1 MQHPDAGSTAYEKSR
16 GEFSLEDRVE
26 ACLVLHEE
34 LKERKTLRE
43 VLEERV
49 FLECIRVSRDRINE
63 FPLLEIEQKSLIDM
77 LLRRSADH
85 PGHMRV
91 KGLIGEFIAV
101 LNRYGKARAAGAQ
114 EAASALFADLSR
126 AEALLVKA
134 VQGAVYCGSLIKD
147 NVSDAIIKHFG
158 ESSVGMLD
166 EITARCEFDEHWW
179 RAVMNAFAR
188 ERIAAG
194 HAGMVAGEKYSVFRE
209 GGFVGVRLP
218 FDAVLAELG
227 GTDKA
232 IQKTRVQNAFEDLE
246 KADEGRRVVAALNAF
261 LSSGEGPVSE
271 SGSAPAVGRHL
282 ARIAAMDPAGT
293 DYAVEPSPDEDPS
306 RRDFLAAQVTALATG
321 AGLVLAVVTSDF
333 ERAIRDFDA
342 RERRIILAMTG
353 RFERDRLER
362 TMPLVLEFAY
372 LNLLREMGR
381 EEGGKVVFR
390 TVRVR
395 RAVAVEVQALAD
407 QPGGGLTRIGRRRLF
422 EDDPEHPDMLV
433 WKPRTVEELGELCA
447 VLQLD
452 ETVAAKI
459 AAMWETAPFRV
470 DILVAVN
477 LEAVARVTPS
487 PALRVAE
494 ILARFG
500 VAPRRAARS
509 PDMATTA
516 GQTPNAP
523 PGADQG
529 EDAP

>member
-1 MQHPDAGSTAYEKSR
+1 MQHPDAGSTAFEEPR

-49 FLECIRVSRDRINE
+49 FLECIRVNRDRINE
-63 FPLLEIEQKSLIDM
+63 FPLLEIEQKSLIDI
-77 LLRRSADH
+77 LLRRSAGLT
-85 PGHMRV
+85 GHARV

-101 LNRYGKARAAGAQ
+101 LNRYGKARVVGAQ
-114 EAASALFADLSR
+114 EAASALLADLSR

-134 VQGAVYCGSLIKD
+134 VQGAVYCSSLIKD

-158 ESSVGMLD
+158 ESSVAMLD
-166 EITARCEFDEHWW
+166 EITGRCEFDEPWW
-179 RAVMNAFAR
+179 RAVMDTFVR

-209 GGFVGVRLP
+209 GGFVGVRMP
-218 FDAVLAELG
+218 FDAVLAALR

-232 IQKTRVQNAFEDLE
+232 IQKTRVQSAFEDM
-246 KADEGRRVVAALNAF
+246 EGTVEGGRVVDALGAF
-261 LSSGEGPVSE
+261 LSSGGGIE
-271 SGSAPAVGRHL
+271 SGAAPAVVRHL
-282 ARIAAMDPAGT
+282 ARVAAMDPAGT
-293 DYAVEPSPDEDPS
+293 EYAGAPSPDEDPS
-306 RRDFLAAQVTALATG
+306 RRDFLAAQVAALAAG
-321 AGLVLAVVTSDF
+321 AGLVLAVVTDDF

-353 RFERDRLER
+353 RFERERLER

-381 EEGGKVVFR
+381 EEGGKVVIR

-395 RAVAVEVQALAD
+395 RAVAVEVQALPGHA
-407 QPGGGLTRIGRRRLF
+407 GGGLTRIGRRRLF
-422 EDDPEHPDMLV
+422 EDDPERPDLLV

-447 VLQLD
+447 VLQID
-452 ETVAAKI
+452 GAVAAKL

-477 LEAVARVTPS
+477 LEAVARVTPN

-509 PDMATTA
+509 PDTATTA
-516 GQTPNAP
+516 GHTPSAP
-523 PGADQG
+523 PGADRG